1 MGINMSII
9 EINVIT
15 GAKTEREL
23 TADELKAIEENNKI
37 PVEILTVS
45 MRQARLALL
54 KKNLLTTVE
63 SLIITPEQLIWWD
76 YSTTVEKYNPLVNE
90 IKIAL
95 NWTDEDLT
103 NLFELAASL

>member
-1 MGINMSII
+1 MSII

-54 KKNLLTTVE
+54 KENKLSEV
-63 SLIITPEQLIWWD
+63 EQLI
-76 YSTTVEKYNPLVNE
+76 V
-90 IKIAL
+90 
-95 NWTDEDLT
+95 TDEK
-103 NLFELAASL
+103 NPPPE